1 MTDVLARRVR
11 QAAGYTAPALGLALL
26 SVEYEGDGQNT
37 MEQA

>member
-1 MTDVLARRVR
+1 MTDVLARRDR
-11 QAAGYTAPALGLALL
+11 QAAGYTAPALGLALF